1 MLQLFRNISV
11 GKIILHMFLIGIV
24 MFLSYWCIL
33 AVSEGAIENKALIFV
48 AEVFSY
54 LVYLFAFPSIYF
66 LYWFDALDPGTII
79 IGCFANCLFY
89 AFLTERVLYNIHLRR
104 TQKE

>member
-54 LVYLFAFPSIYF
+54 LVYLFAFPSIYL
-66 LYWFDALDPGTII
+66 LYWFDALDPGTILF
-79 IGCFANCLFY
+79 GCFANCFLF
-89 AFLTERVLYNIHLRR
+89 AFTLERILYNIRLRR
-104 TQKE
+104 APKQ